1 MPPMLT
7 EAAQTSRRRSTG
19 SKKRDRIDAS
29 HVLHEL
35 EQHIL
40 LDGFKIVID
49 LEKSRGSYLYD
60 AATGHRLIDLYG
72 FFGSMPVGFNHPYF
86 DEPSV
91 QRDLLRAA
99 KAEVANSDVYS
110 EAYAEFVETFARVA
124 DLPPLDRYLFI
135 EGGALAVENALK
147 AAMDWKVRK
156 NMAAGRGERGT
167 EILHFR
173 PAVHG
178 RTGYTMSLTNTD
190 PRKTELVA

>member
-1 MPPMLT
+1 MSMPPMLT
-7 EAAQTSRRRSTG
+7 EAAQASQRRSIG

-40 LDGFKIVID
+40 LDGFKIVVD

-72 FFGSMPVGFNHPYF
+72 FFGSLTVGFNHPYF
-86 DEPSV
+86 DQPSV
-91 QRDLLRAA
+91 QRDLLLAA
-99 KAEVANSDVYS
+99 KAKVANSDVYS

-135 EGGALAVENALK
+135 EGGALAV
-147 AAMDWKVRK
+147 
-156 NMAAGRGERGT
+156 
-167 EILHFR
+167 
-173 PAVHG
+173 
-178 RTGYTMSLTNTD
+178 
-190 PRKTELVA
+190 